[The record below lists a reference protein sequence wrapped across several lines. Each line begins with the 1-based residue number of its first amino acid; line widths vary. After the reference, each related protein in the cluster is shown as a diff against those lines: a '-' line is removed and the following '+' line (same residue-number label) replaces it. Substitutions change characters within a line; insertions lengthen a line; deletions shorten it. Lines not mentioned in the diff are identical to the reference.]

1 MCVCCVFS
9 CMFFLLF
16 SAVVIVS
23 LTHSTLTR
31 ALNQPSFS
39 CFFFLYFIYLFS
51 VSSMVIATFRLQ
63 LCVPLPDNAKI
74 NNMSDFVLSLNLCC
88 LLFFPEFFFSNFMG
102 FFFHS
107 FLLDFFTNVFFL
119 FCHIIDLGL
128 FCSLITPFFVLFRFT
143 HAYSGCQ
150 FSACLNL
157 RSAFARFPV
166 YKYINLGGFCVNHTF
181 FSCLLL
187 LRLLIKE

>member
-1 MCVCCVFS
+1 M
-9 CMFFLLF
+9 LL
-16 SAVVIVS
+16 A
-23 LTHSTLTR
+23 
-31 ALNQPSFS
+31 
-39 CFFFLYFIYLFS
+39 FFFL
-51 VSSMVIATFRLQ
+51 
-63 LCVPLPDNAKI
+63 N
-74 NNMSDFVLSLNLCC
+74 
-88 LLFFPEFFFSNFMG
+88 FFLKFYG
-102 FFFHS
+102 IFFHF
-107 FLLDFFTNVFFL
+107 FLLDFFTNVFLFL

-181 FSCLLL
+181 FFLVYFYFDYWLKNRVFAFFLCVFFFFLFFVFVQWKKIALPTLFTFLRSALISTMYLCEWFSFFCICLC
-187 LRLLIKE
+187 LILCV